1 MEYGSYSYSTSN
13 TIVNKMHSLSLRL
26 IFPLLIVP
34 NGVTQKLLDQRG
46 SPQCT
51 RQWQVALRRLLHVVD
66 KFRCTK
72 PALLTLHI
80 TVLRI
85 PSDFLAEHLK
95 VLLALP
101 VLFLWK
107 NQRMWRVTDGGG
119 IFVRKDNMN
128 CPARCHVNKRL
139 SLSTYSKHVCVL
151 MGLTFWTE

>member
-1 MEYGSYSYSTSN
+1 MVVIPTPPQTHISQQN
-13 TIVNKMHSLSLRL
+13 ALHPLSLWL

-51 RQWQVALRRLLHVVD
+51 RQRQVTLRRLLHVVD

-72 PALLTLHI
+72 PALLTLHV

-85 PSDFLAEHLK
+85 PSDFLAEDLK

-101 VLFLWK
+101 VLFL
-107 NQRMWRVTDGGG
+107 
-119 IFVRKDNMN
+119 
-128 CPARCHVNKRL
+128 
-139 SLSTYSKHVCVL
+139 
-151 MGLTFWTE
+151 